1 VNDRNGESSDTV
13 TLPRQLMQ
21 AILDAIGTLPAG
33 QVYPLLRRIDDELGL
48 SAPVTADAQSK
59 E

>member
-1 VNDRNGESSDTV
+1 MSNNNGDTV
-13 TLPRQLMQ
+13 TLPRQLVQ

-48 SAPVTADAQSK
+48 SAEATADAQSK

>member
-1 VNDRNGESSDTV
+1 MNDNGSGDTV
-13 TLPRQLMQ
+13 ILSRPLMQ
-21 AILDAIGTLPAG
+21 AILDALGTLPAG
-33 QVYPLLRRIDDELGL
+33 QVYTLLRRIDDELGL